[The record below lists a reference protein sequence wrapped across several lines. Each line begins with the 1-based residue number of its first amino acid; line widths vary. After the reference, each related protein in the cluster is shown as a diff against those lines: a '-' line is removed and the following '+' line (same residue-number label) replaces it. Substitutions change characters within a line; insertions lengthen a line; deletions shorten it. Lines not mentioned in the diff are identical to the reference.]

1 MRLYGITIADVESV
15 AMNSDQE
22 GRDERGN
29 SRRSG
34 LDSRGRAI
42 IVVVA
47 HDDSNFVI
55 TTFPD
60 D

>member
-1 MRLYGITIADVESV
+1 MRLYGITASDVEAAAAIPTRV
-15 AMNSDQE
+15 E
-22 GRDERGN
+22 RDESGN
-29 SRRSG
+29 SRLSG
-34 LDSRGRAI
+34 LDGKGRAI

-47 HDDSNFVI
+47 LDNANFVI